1 MGLDL
6 LDTPVRL
13 TWDLHGAATQFNA
26 DGMLVVAA
34 KIADGGVFYVTLEE
48 RPLAHSAI
56 AGILAALKAGGRHV
70 QLACSGSPDELA
82 ALRQLPAPL
91 PGVQLDVAGFIENKM
106 LDAKRLQ
113 QALAGLCDHGIEV
126 SLRLTPLADRLTA
139 IPQLLDFCTTHGTGR
154 LKLSNARIGD
164 SFPADAPERLP
175 RCSDLDTFRT
185 LWEKQGA
192 PLPETLQ
199 LEIHD
204 RFLWEIMAPELEQAR
219 SEYGGCQAAN
229 SLGHVDAAGNVYA
242 CAAWPEQLGSLLD
255 TPLDEIWASPARLAL
270 RERIARTPAGCL
282 GCRDYALCPGG
293 CRGLGEFLNRS
304 CGGRDLMCRQPRC

>member
-13 TWDLHGAATQFNA
+13 TWDLHGVAAPL
-26 DGMLVVAA
+26 DDGGMLAVAA

-48 RPLAHSAI
+48 RPLAHPAI
-56 AGILAALKAGGRHV
+56 AGILAVLMARGCQV
-70 QLACSGSPDELA
+70 QLACSGGPDELA

-91 PGVQLDVAGFIENKM
+91 PGVQLDVAGFIENGA

-113 QALAGLCDHGIEV
+113 QTFTDLCNCGV
-126 SLRLTPLADRLTA
+126 YASLRLTPLAGRLAA
-139 IPQLLDFCTTHGTGR
+139 IPQLLDFCATHGAGR

-164 SFPADAPERLP
+164 SFPADPPEQLP
-175 RCSDLDTFRT
+175 RWSDLDPFRE
-185 LWEKQGA
+185 LWAKQGIR
-192 PLPETLQ
+192 LPETLQ

-242 CAAWPEQLGSLLD
+242 CAAWPEKLGSLLAAS
-255 TPLDEIWASPARLAL
+255 LDEIWLSPVRLAL
-270 RERIARTPAGCL
+270 RERIDRTPDGCL
-282 GCRDYALCPGG
+282 GCRDYALCLGG
-293 CRGLGEFLNRS
+293 CRGLGELLNQG
-304 CGGRDLMCRQPRC
+304 CGGRDLMCREPRR